1 MINFIIE
8 IIIPVV
14 SLLVSTY
21 LIPWLKEKRIFDFA
35 VSIVKAAEQVFNET
49 GMGEEKFNYAYGM
62 LKKKFK
68 LSDEDIERLIE
79 AAVFEINK
87 NK

>member
-1 MINFIIE
+1 MVTFITE

-21 LIPWLKEKRIFDFA
+21 LIPWLKEKRVYDYA
-35 VSIVKAAEQVFNET
+35 VTAVKAAEQLGKT
-49 GMGEEKFNYAYGM
+49 LDTDKFTYAKT
-62 LKKKFK
+62 LIQKKFK
-68 LSDEDIERLIE
+68 LSDDDVKRLIE
-79 AAVFEINK
+79 AAVFEITK